1 MDFQTGSLVNVHGR
15 DWVVQPSADK
25 DLLLLKPLGGTDQ
38 EIKGIYLPLHFPEDR
53 IRSSS
58 FPLPSKE
65 DFGDISSARLLF
77 NAARLAIRN
86 GAGPFRCLGKL
97 SFRPRSYQMVP
108 LIMALKQE
116 EMPIRL
122 LIADDVGVGKT
133 IEGLLILKELL
144 DRRRIDRFA
153 VICLPHL
160 CDQWQGEL
168 QDKFGIQSVVIR
180 SNTQARLD
188 REIIGDTSVFRYYP
202 HQVISIDY
210 IKSAQRRQ
218 VFISDCPELII
229 VDEAHT
235 CSRPGGTG
243 SSVQQQRYA
252 LIKDIAAKPNQNV
265 ILLTAT
271 PHSGKQ
277 EQFQSLLGL
286 LHPDFVTMDVPSASK
301 LERERLARHFIQ
313 RRRKDVQSWLGQDT
327 RFPDRDSGE
336 CAYDL
341 SPRYS
346 EFYDQVFDFALG
358 LTKAEEAHEG
368 RQRMRY
374 WSALALLRGVMSS
387 PAAGIDMLT
396 NRINNIKPEDSE
408 AEPEANPIM
417 DEDFDI
423 EKDFP
428 SSGVINKTDWNQ
440 NEVRRLNQ
448 LSKQLQELANL
459 DQDHKASTALRVIK
473 GWLKEGYNPIVFC
486 RYIAT
491 ANYLGE
497 VWKRD
502 LAANDDIDI
511 QVVTSE
517 DPDEVRKAR
526 IDDMRKHS
534 SRLLIATDCLSEGIN
549 LQDLFT
555 AVLHYDLPWNPNRL
569 EQREGRIDRFG
580 QQSAT
585 VKCYLLYG
593 KDNPIDGV
601 VLKVLLEK
609 VRQIRQEIGISIP
622 FPEDSRSLM
631 DSVLQAVILKGRA
644 HLRDKQ
650 VSFDFFDKAF
660 EDYKGLE
667 FTREV
672 EKAADREKQSRSIFA
687 QHGIKANE
695 IEQDL
700 RQADEA
706 IGDPAAVEK
715 FVIEA
720 LNTLLKTQI
729 TRNKKGYVLF
739 TEHLPG
745 ALKYLLPDVAK
756 LKVSFYSPV
765 PDGYYYLGRNHPLV
779 EQLCRS
785 LMSHA
790 MLRNKN
796 YGPARAAVIRCRDVE
811 SKTTL
816 LLYRVRN
823 VIEEKETGRQMVAEE
838 VMPLGYH
845 GLARDFQLLENKNA
859 VELLLTALPTAN
871 VTDQAAAGF
880 LTSELADLKK
890 VEDNLN
896 LVAFTRAEALV
907 ESHERYR
914 KMLAGTRFKTVEP
927 VLPMDLLGIYIL
939 LPDGGRQ
946 K

>member
-1 MDFQTGSLVNVHGR
+1 MDFQTGSLVRVHNR

-25 DLLLLKPLGGTDQ
+25 DLFLLKPLGGTDQ
-38 EIKGIYLPLHFPEDR
+38 EIKGLYLPLHFSEDT
-53 IRSSS
+53 ISSTN
-58 FPLPSKE
+58 FPIPSKE
-65 DFGDISSARLLF
+65 DIGDISSARLLF

-116 EMPIRL
+116 DTPIRL

-144 DRRRIDRFA
+144 DRKHIERFA

-160 CDQWQGEL
+160 CDQWQTEL

-202 HQVISIDY
+202 HQVISVDF
-210 IKSAQRRQ
+210 IKSEQRRQ
-218 VFISDCPELII
+218 VFINDCPDLII

-235 CSRPGGTG
+235 CSRPGGPG

-252 LIKDIAAKPNQNV
+252 LIRDIAAKPNQHV
-265 ILLTAT
+265 ILMTAT

-286 LHPDFVTMDVPSASK
+286 LHSDFSTMDVPSASK
-301 LERERLARHFIQ
+301 PQRERLAKHFIQ

-327 RFPDRDSGE
+327 KFPYRDSGE

-341 SPRYS
+341 SPSYT
-346 EFYDQVFDFALG
+346 ELYDQVFDFALG
-358 LTKAEEAHEG
+358 LTKVDETHEG
-368 RQRMRY
+368 KKRMRY

-396 NRINNIKPEDSE
+396 NRLNNIKSDED
-408 AEPEANPIM
+408 AVEPETNPIM

-428 SSGVINKTDWNQ
+428 SSGVITKTDWNST
-440 NEVRRLNQ
+440 EVRKLQ
-448 LSKQLQELANL
+448 FLSKQMEELANL
-459 DQDHKASTALRVIK
+459 DQDHKANTALKVIK
-473 GWLKEGYNPIVFC
+473 DWLNQGFNPIVFC

-497 VWKRD
+497 IWNKE
-502 LAANDDIDI
+502 LAGGDEIDV
-511 QVVTSE
+511 QVITSE

-526 IDDMRKHS
+526 IDEMKHYPR
-534 SRLLIATDCLSEGIN
+534 RLLIATDCLSEGIN

-580 QQSAT
+580 QQADT

-644 HLRDKQ
+644 QLRDKQ

-667 FTREV
+667 ITKEF
-672 EKAADREKQSRSIFA
+672 EKAAEREKQSRSIFA
-687 QHGIKANE
+687 QHGIKAEE

-700 RQADEA
+700 HQADDA

-715 FVIEA
+715 FVVEA
-720 LNTLLKTQI
+720 LTSLLDTQI
-729 TRNKKGYVLF
+729 TRDKKAYVLF
-739 TEHLPG
+739 TDHLPG
-745 ALKYLLPDVAK
+745 ALKSQLPDVPK

-765 PDGYYYLGRNHPLV
+765 PDGYHYLGRNHPLV

-785 LMSHA
+785 LMAHA
-790 MLRNKN
+790 MNKEKKQ
-796 YGPARAAVIRCRDVE
+796 GPARAAVIKCRDVGI
-811 SKTTL
+811 KTTL

-823 VIEEKETGRQMVAEE
+823 VIEEKGTGRQIVAEE
-838 VMPLGYH
+838 VIPLGYQ
-845 GLARDFQLLENKNA
+845 GLAQDFKLLENKYA
-859 VELLLTALPTAN
+859 AELMFTVTPTDN
-871 VTDQAAAGF
+871 VTAHAAAEF
-880 LTSELADLKK
+880 LNSEIVDLEKIK
-890 VEDNLN
+890 ENIN
-896 LVAFTRAEALV
+896 LVAYTRAESLV

-914 KMLAGTRFKTVEP
+914 KVLGGTRFKTVEP
-927 VLPMDLLGIYIL
+927 ILPMDLLGIYIL
-939 LPDGGRQ
+939 LPDDGRVR
-946 K
+946 

>member
-1 MDFQTGSLVNVHGR
+1 MDFQTGSLVRVHSR

-38 EIKGIYLPLHFPEDR
+38 EIKGIYLPLRFPED
-53 IRSSS
+53 IIASSN
-58 FPLPSKE
+58 FPIPSKE
-65 DFGDISSARLLF
+65 DIGDISSARLLF

-116 EMPIRL
+116 DSPIRL

-144 DRRRIDRFA
+144 DRKNIERFA

-160 CDQWQGEL
+160 CDQWQTEL

-202 HQVISIDY
+202 HQVISVDF
-210 IKSAQRRQ
+210 IKSEQRRQ
-218 VFISDCPELII
+218 VFINDCPELII

-235 CSRPGGTG
+235 CSRPGGPG

-252 LIKDIAAKPNQNV
+252 LIRDIAAKPNQHV
-265 ILLTAT
+265 ILMTAT

-286 LHPDFVTMDVPSASK
+286 LHTDFSTMDVPSASK
-301 LERERLARHFIQ
+301 SQRERLAKHFIQ

-327 RFPDRDSGE
+327 QFPHRDSGE

-341 SPRYS
+341 SPSYT
-346 EFYDQVFDFALG
+346 EFYDQIFEFALG
-358 LTKAEEAHEG
+358 LTKSDEIHEG
-368 RQRMRY
+368 KRRMRY

-387 PAAGIDMLT
+387 PAAGINMLT
-396 NRINNIKPEDSE
+396 NRLNNIKSDEGE
-408 AEPEANPIM
+408 IEPETNPIM

-428 SSGVINKTDWNQ
+428 SSGVIAKTDWSNT
-440 NEVRRLNQ
+440 EVRKLQ
-448 LSKQLQELANL
+448 LLSKQLEELANL
-459 DQDHKASTALRVIK
+459 DQDHKANTALKVVND
-473 GWLKEGYNPIVFC
+473 WLKQGFNPIVFC

-497 VWKRD
+497 IWKKE
-502 LAANDDIDI
+502 LAKNEDIDV

-526 IDDMRKHS
+526 IDEMKHYPQ
-534 SRLLIATDCLSEGIN
+534 RLLIATDCLSEGIN

-580 QQSAT
+580 QQADT

-631 DSVLQAVILKGRA
+631 DSVLQAVILKGRVQ
-644 HLRDKQ
+644 LRDKQ

-667 FTREV
+667 ITKEF
-672 EKAADREKQSRSIFA
+672 EKAAEREKQSRSVFA
-687 QHGIKANE
+687 QHGIKAEE

-700 RQADEA
+700 HQADDA
-706 IGDPAAVEK
+706 IGDPAAVER
-715 FVIEA
+715 FVVEA
-720 LNTLLKTQI
+720 LTTLLDTQI
-729 TRNKKGYVLF
+729 TRDKKGYILF
-739 TEHLPG
+739 TGHLPG
-745 ALKYLLPDVAK
+745 ALKSLLPDVPK

-765 PDGYYYLGRNHPLV
+765 SDGYHYLGRNHPLV

-790 MLRNKN
+790 MNKEKN
-796 YGPARAAVIRCRDVE
+796 HGPARAAVIKCRDVGI
-811 SKTTL
+811 KTTL

-823 VIEEKETGRQMVAEE
+823 VIEERGTGRKIVAEE
-838 VMPLGYH
+838 VMPLGYQ
-845 GLARDFQLLENKNA
+845 GLAQDFNLLENKYA
-859 VELLLTALPTAN
+859 AELMFTAMPTDN
-871 VTDQAAAGF
+871 VTAHAATDF
-880 LTSELADLKK
+880 LNSEIGDLQQI
-890 VEDNLN
+890 EENLN
-896 LVAFTRAEALV
+896 LVAYTRAESLV

-914 KMLAGTRFKTVEP
+914 KVLGGIRFKTVEP

-939 LPDGGRQ
+939 LPDGRRA

>member
-1 MDFQTGSLVNVHGR
+1 MDFQTGSLVHVHGR
-15 DWVVQPSADK
+15 DWVVQPSAEK
-25 DLLLLKPLGGTDQ
+25 ELLLLKPLGGTDQ
-38 EIKGIYLPLHFPEDR
+38 EIKGIWLPLHFPEDV
-53 IRSSS
+53 IQSSS
-58 FPLPSKE
+58 FPYPSSA
-65 DFGDISSARLLF
+65 DVGDIASARLLF

-116 EMPIRL
+116 ESPVRL

-144 DRRRIDRFA
+144 DRKRIERFA

-160 CDQWQGEL
+160 CDQWQTEL
-168 QDKFGIQSVVIR
+168 QDKFGIHSVVIR

-202 HQVISIDY
+202 HQVISVDF
-210 IKSAQRRQ
+210 IKSEQRRQ
-218 VFISDCPELII
+218 VFVNDCPELII

-235 CSRPGGTG
+235 CSRPGGPG

-252 LIKDIAAKPNQNV
+252 LIRDIAAKPNQHV
-265 ILLTAT
+265 ILMTAT

-286 LHPDFVTMDVPSASK
+286 LHPDFITMDVPSASK
-301 LERERLARHFIQ
+301 SQRERLAKHFIQ
-313 RRRKDVQSWLGQDT
+313 RRRKDVQTWLGEDT
-327 RFPDRDSGE
+327 HFPHRDSGE

-341 SPRYS
+341 SPKYAG
-346 EFYDQVFDFALG
+346 FYDQVFDFALG
-358 LTKAEEAHEG
+358 LTKADEIHEG
-368 RQRMRY
+368 KKRMRY

-387 PAAGIDMLT
+387 PAAGIDMLA
-396 NRINNIKPEDSE
+396 NRLNNIKSDEGE
-408 AEPEANPIM
+408 AEPETNPIL
-417 DEDFDI
+417 DEDFDL
-423 EKDFP
+423 EKDFS
-428 SSGVINKTDWNQ
+428 SSGVISKTGWSST
-440 NEVRRLNQ
+440 EVRKLQ
-448 LSKQLQELANL
+448 LLAKQLQELGNL
-459 DQDHKASTALRVIK
+459 DQDHKAHTALKVIK
-473 GWLKEGYNPIVFC
+473 EWLGQGFNPIVFC

-497 VWKRD
+497 LWKKE
-502 LAANDDIDI
+502 LAGGDEIDV
-511 QVVTSE
+511 QVITSE

-526 IDDMRKHS
+526 IDEMKNCPR
-534 SRLLIATDCLSEGIN
+534 RLLIATDCLSEGIN

-580 QQSAT
+580 QQAAT

-644 HLRDKQ
+644 QLRDKQ

-667 FTREV
+667 ITKEF
-672 EKAADREKQSRSIFA
+672 EKAAEREKQSRSIFA
-687 QHGIKANE
+687 QHGIKAEE

-700 RQADEA
+700 HQSDDA

-715 FVIEA
+715 FVTEA
-720 LNTLLKTQI
+720 LCTMLSTQI
-729 TRNKKGYVLF
+729 TRDQKGYVLY
-739 TEHLPG
+739 TAHLPG
-745 ALKYLLPDVAK
+745 ALQCLLPEAAK
-756 LKVSFYSPV
+756 LKVSFYSPA

-790 MLRNKN
+790 MQRNKKH
-796 YGPARAAVIRCRDVE
+796 GPARAAVIKCRDVGV
-811 SKTTL
+811 KTTL

-823 VIEEKETGRQMVAEE
+823 VIEEKESGRQLVAEE
-838 VMPLGYH
+838 VMPLGYQ
-845 GLARDFQLLENKNA
+845 GLAKDFHLLENKAA
-859 VELLLTALPTAN
+859 VELMFTAVPTDN
-871 VTDQAAAGF
+871 VTDQAAEGY
-880 LTSELADLKK
+880 LNSELADLQ
-890 VEDNLN
+890 EIDDNLN
-896 LVAFTRAEALV
+896 LVAYTRAEALV

-914 KMLAGTRFKTVEP
+914 KLLGGSRFKTVEP

-946 K
+946 N